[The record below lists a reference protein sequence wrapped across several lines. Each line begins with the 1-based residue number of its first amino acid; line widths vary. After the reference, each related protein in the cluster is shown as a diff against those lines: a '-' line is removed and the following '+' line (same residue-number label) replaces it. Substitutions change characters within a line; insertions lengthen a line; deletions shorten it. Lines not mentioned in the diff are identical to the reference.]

1 MKSLI
6 VCCASLILLSSPV
19 LSQQN
24 PDSQTNLIDIASG
37 TVLVSASSE
46 YRNNWGAVN
55 LDYGRGGWCSA
66 DKAPLPHTLI
76 FELPQAYNISKVAV
90 DASGDQ
96 ESGYPGIS
104 VKSVSVYG
112 STESATKGYTELAT
126 FDVPRA
132 GRKEV
137 TLSAPHAAEWI
148 KYVVNS
154 NWGNAEYTELM
165 KVEAYGL
172 PAGPPPQV
180 NVAGIYQT
188 NYGPL
193 RIVQEGNSIAGCYDV
208 SGGAGEISGN
218 LHGRILQF
226 EWRQEPKRH
235 GPAIMV
241 ISLNGDALSGAWYEN
256 GSLAGGWSGKL
267 GGQPPACKVTA
278 GGIAAELAS
287 TGEVNLYGIY
297 FDSDSATPKPE
308 SEKTLNEIL
317 AALKAQ
323 PSLKLLIAGHT
334 DSTGTAA
341 HNLTLSQQR
350 AEAVVSWLVGHGIAA
365 QRLSAKG
372 FGQTQPVADNSTAAG
387 RALNRRVELVKQ

>member
-19 LSQQN
+19 VSQQN

-46 YRNNWGAVN
+46 YGGSWSALN
-55 LDYGRGGWCSA
+55 LDYGSGKGWCSA
-66 DKAPLPHTLI
+66 DKASLPHTLI
-76 FELPQAYNISKVAV
+76 FELAQAYNISKVTV

-112 STESATKGYTELAT
+112 STESADKGYTELAT

-137 TLSAPHAAEWI
+137 TLSAPHAAAWL

-154 NWGNAEYTELM
+154 NWGNAEYTEIM

-188 NYGPL
+188 NYGPM
-193 RIVQEGNSIAGCYDV
+193 RIVQEGNSIAGCYDL
-208 SGGAGEISGN
+208 GGGEISGN

-226 EWRQEPKRH
+226 EWRQKPKRK

-241 ISLNGDALSGAWYEN
+241 ISLKGDTLSGAWYEN
-256 GSLAGGWSGKL
+256 GSLGGGWSGKL
-267 GGQPPACKVTA
+267 GGQPPSCTVAA
-278 GGIAAELAS
+278 GGIAVELAS
-287 TGEVNLYGIY
+287 SGEVNLYGIY

-317 AALKAQ
+317 EALKAQ

-334 DSTGTAA
+334 DSTSTAA